1 MNSKPF
7 EENLTSSPEVEPDF
21 FSKYHI
27 SEKAIFLPL
36 MICLVVDMLGYSLTL
51 PLVPSIVKGFGGGDF
66 LVGIITSANAITSF
80 IFGPIWGRMSDKY
93 GRKKILFISQIG
105 TFLSFLLLATSNSV
119 NMILFARLLDGL
131 FGGQYTVIHAI
142 VSDITKPENR
152 AEKLSHIMVTVGI
165 SSVIG
170 PLLGGILGAINWR
183 LPPLITAG
191 FSLLSIVLT
200 SKILIETMPK
210 SRRDNLAAM
219 KKNSSKNATK
229 SILNSSSV
237 KSRLFQSF
245 LVSGVFTMFTSSMA
259 LILDARYQQG
269 VSSIGII
276 MTLMFVFLMIF
287 GTGLMKPLRKK
298 IGDYRLCLSAIGSGL
313 VSWIIFIYSETLG
326 IFILFLFFLI
336 FFYAMIRPLLVTNL
350 TKAVDAS
357 HQGEVSG
364 WSSSIQSIAQ
374 SIIPLISTGFLE
386 LKYLQIMDIRF
397 ISYTLIGICSIGFLM
412 LLGIILM
419 MDARKNP
426 ELFKKLEEN

>member
-1 MNSKPF
+1 MESKPF
-7 EENLTSSPEVEPDF
+7 EENLTSTPAIELDF
-21 FSKYHI
+21 FSQYHI
-27 SEKAIFLPL
+27 SEKALFFPL
-36 MICLVVDMLGYSLTL
+36 MLCLVVDMLGYSLTL
-51 PLVPSIVKGFGGGDF
+51 PLLPSIVKGFGGGDF
-66 LVGIITSANAITSF
+66 LVGVITSANAITSF
-80 IFGPIWGRMSDKY
+80 IFGPIWGRLSDKY

-152 AEKLSHIMVTVGI
+152 AEKLSHIMVTVGL

-170 PLLGGILGAINWR
+170 PLLGGLLGAINWR
-183 LPPLITAG
+183 FPPLITAG
-191 FSLLSIVLT
+191 LSLLSILLT
-200 SKILIETMPK
+200 SKLLIETMPK
-210 SRRDNLAAM
+210 SRRDNIAEM
-219 KKNSSKNATK
+219 KKNSRNNEKK
-229 SILNSSSV
+229 SILYTLSV
-237 KSRLFQSF
+237 KSRLLQTF
-245 LVSGVFTMFTSSMA
+245 LVSGIFTMFTSSMA

-269 VSSIGII
+269 ISSIGII

-298 IGDYRLCLSAIGSGL
+298 IGDYRLCLLAIGSGFI
-313 VSWIIFIYSETLG
+313 SWIIFIFSESFG

-336 FFYAMIRPLLVTNL
+336 FFYAMIRPLLVANL

-374 SIIPLISTGFLE
+374 SIIPLVSTGFLE
-386 LKYLQIMDIRF
+386 LGYLQILGGSLN
-397 ISYTLIGICSIGFLM
+397 SYTLIGLCSIGLSV

-426 ELFKKLEEN
+426 WGN

>member
-1 MNSKPF
+1 
-7 EENLTSSPEVEPDF
+7 
-21 FSKYHI
+21 
-27 SEKAIFLPL
+27 
-36 MICLVVDMLGYSLTL
+36 
-51 PLVPSIVKGFGGGDF
+51 
-66 LVGIITSANAITSF
+66 
-80 IFGPIWGRMSDKY
+80 
-93 GRKKILFISQIG
+93 
-105 TFLSFLLLATSNSV
+105 
-119 NMILFARLLDGL
+119 
-131 FGGQYTVIHAI
+131 
-142 VSDITKPENR
+142 
-152 AEKLSHIMVTVGI
+152 
-165 SSVIG
+165 
-170 PLLGGILGAINWR
+170 
-183 LPPLITAG
+183 
-191 FSLLSIVLT
+191 
-200 SKILIETMPK
+200 MPK